1 MEDGETNM
9 LENGGSW
16 RPDQFIE
23 EAIAGINGTV
33 GAGERVV
40 CALSGGLDSTVV
52 AFLLDRAI
60 GERLVAIFVDHG
72 MLRAGEAA
80 EVSELCGQRLRGC
93 FVRIDAGERF
103 LKALRG
109 VTEPE
114 QKRKIIGAEFI
125 KLFKE
130 EALSLGD
137 IAYLAQGTIR
147 SDVVESGA
155 GTKAAIKAHHN
166 VGGLPEELGF
176 KLIEPL
182 RDLYK
187 GRVRRV
193 GEALGLPAAILR
205 RQPFPG
211 PGLAV
216 RIIGEVTAEK
226 VALLQSAD
234 AIFREEIAEVGLAEE
249 IWQFFAVL
257 TGVRAVGMKEGARHY
272 GEVVALRAVISE
284 DAMTA
289 GWARLP
295 FDLLQRASERITAE
309 IAAVSRVVYDI
320 TAKPP
325 GTIEWE

>member
-1 MEDGETNM
+1 MKMSEIGS
-9 LENGGSW
+9 GGW
-16 RPDQFIE
+16 DARQFIE
-23 EAIAGINGTV
+23 EAIRQIGGRV
-33 GAGERVV
+33 SAGERVV

-72 MLRAGEAA
+72 MLRLGEAA
-80 EVSELCGQRLRGC
+80 EVSELCSQRLRGRFIC
-93 FVRIDAGERF
+93 VDAGARF
-103 LKALRG
+103 LKSLQG
-109 VTEPE
+109 VREPE
-114 QKRKIIGAEFI
+114 RKRKIIGAEFI

-137 IAYLAQGTIR
+137 ITYLAQGTIR
-147 SDVVESGA
+147 SDVVESGSGGA
-155 GTKAAIKAHHN
+155 AAAIKAHHN
-166 VGGLPEELGF
+166 VGGLPAELGF

-187 GRVRRV
+187 ERVRRV

-216 RIIGEVTAEK
+216 RIVGEVTAER
-226 VALLQSAD
+226 VALLQGAD
-234 AIFREEIAEVGLAEE
+234 AIFRREIERAGLAED
-249 IWQFFAVL
+249 IWQYFAVL
-257 TGVRAVGMKEGARHY
+257 TGVRAVGIKEGERHY
-272 GEVVALRAVISE
+272 GEVVALRAVTSA

-289 GWARLP
+289 GWAKLP
-295 FDLLQRASERITAE
+295 LALLEEVSQRITGE
-309 IAAVSRVVYDI
+309 IEDVSRVVYDI
-320 TAKPP
+320 TPKPP